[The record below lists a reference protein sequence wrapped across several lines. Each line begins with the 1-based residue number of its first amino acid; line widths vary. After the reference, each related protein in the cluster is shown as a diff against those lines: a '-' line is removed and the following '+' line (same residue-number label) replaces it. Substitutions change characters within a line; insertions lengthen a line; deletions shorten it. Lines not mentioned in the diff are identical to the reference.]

1 MPVRLKITLVFSSIV
16 FCILGLVFLIIY
28 FFAAKN
34 RRDYIGARLTSMA
47 VTTGRFLSRSET
59 FNPSLIQKIDSLT
72 AIAFTHKTVQV
83 YDEMNRKVYSFNDD
97 EEDAVAVDTSKLR
110 DARRT
115 TKLYALINKRDII
128 FYHYTDNNFNL
139 VIVAAGY
146 DDFGRQYL
154 NGLIFI
160 LLMSFVAGIIIA
172 VLLGYLFSSKLLRP
186 LGRIAFEVNE
196 ISAQN
201 LTRRM
206 DTGTSRD
213 EWYYLSDTFNRL
225 LDRLQESFDLQRRFI
240 SNASHELSTPLTS
253 ISSQLEVTLQKER
266 STAEYR
272 RVMQSIYHDV
282 QNMGRLTHTLL
293 ELAKASASKG
303 GIEIKPVR
311 IDEILLRMPSEA
323 AKIDKTYSVFL
334 EFGELPEE
342 EEGLVVFGN
351 EELLSTAIKNIVL
364 NACKYSKNQ
373 QAIILLSANE
383 KNISV
388 SVKNLGGGVP
398 AHEFENI
405 FQPFYRIEE
414 NRVAGGFGLGLSL
427 AKRIVK
433 LHNGEISVYSKP
445 GEETIFTL
453 HLSSANNLKKA

>member
-28 FFAAKN
+28 FFASKN
-34 RRDYIGARLTSMA
+34 RRDYIDARLTNMA

-83 YDEMNRKVYSFNDD
+83 YDEMNRKIYSFNDD
-97 EEDAVAVDTSKLR
+97 EEDALAVDTNKLS
-110 DARRT
+110 DARRN
-115 TKLYALINKRDII
+115 TKLYEPIKKRDVI

-139 VIVAAGY
+139 VIIAAGY
-146 DDFGRQYL
+146 DDFGKQYL
-154 NGLIFI
+154 NRLSFI
-160 LLMSFVAGIIIA
+160 LLMSFLVGTIIA
-172 VLLGYLFSSKLLRP
+172 VLLGYLFSRKLLRP

-213 EWYYLSDTFNRL
+213 EWYYLSVTLNSL
-225 LDRLQESFDLQRRFI
+225 LDRLQESFDVQRRFVA
-240 SNASHELSTPLTS
+240 NASHELSTPLTS

-266 STAEYR
+266 TTAEYH

-282 QNMGRLTHTLL
+282 QHMGQLTHTLL
-293 ELAKASASKG
+293 ELAKASANKG

-311 IDEILLRMPSEA
+311 IDEIVLRMPSET
-323 AKIDKTYSVFL
+323 AKVDKTYSVFL
-334 EFGELPEE
+334 EFGELPENE
-342 EEGLVVFGN
+342 ENLVVFGN
-351 EELLSTAIKNIVL
+351 EELLFTAIKNIVL
-364 NACKYSKNQ
+364 NACKYSRNQ
-373 QAIILLSANE
+373 QAVILLSANE
-383 KNISV
+383 NNISV
-388 SVKNLGGGVP
+388 SVKNLGAGIP
-398 AHEFENI
+398 SHEFENI

-414 NRVAGGFGLGLSL
+414 NRIAGGFGLGLSL
-427 AKRIVK
+427 ARRIVK
-433 LHNGEISVYSKP
+433 LHNGEISVYSNP

-453 HLSSANNLKKA
+453 HLSSANNLK

>member
-1 MPVRLKITLVFSSIV
+1 MPVRLKITVIFSTIV
-16 FCILGLVFLIIY
+16 FCILGLTFLIIY
-28 FFAAKN
+28 FYASNN
-34 RRDYIGARLTSMA
+34 RRDYIETRLANMA
-47 VTTGRFLSRSET
+47 ITTGRFLSRAES

-83 YDEMNRKVYSFNDD
+83 YDEFDRKIYTFNDD
-97 EEDAVAVDTSKLR
+97 DEDALAIDKNRLSE
-110 DARRT
+110 ARRD
-115 TKLYALINKRDII
+115 KRIYALINKRDII
-128 FYHYTDNNFNL
+128 YYHYAENHFNL
-139 VIVAAGY
+139 VIVAAGF
-146 DDFGRQYL
+146 DEFGRQYL
-154 NGLIFI
+154 NRLLFI
-160 LLMSFVAGIIIA
+160 LVMSFFAGTIIA
-172 VLLGYLFSSKLLRP
+172 IISGYLFSARLLRP

-206 DTGTSRD
+206 DTGTSHD

-225 LDRLQESFDLQRRFI
+225 LDRLQESFELQRRFI
-240 SNASHELSTPLTS
+240 ANASHELSTPLTS

-282 QNMGRLTHTLL
+282 QHMGRLTHTLL

-303 GIEIKPVR
+303 GIEIKPFR

-323 AKIDKTYSVFL
+323 AKIDKAYSVFL
-334 EFGELPEE
+334 EFDELPEE
-342 EEGLVVFGN
+342 EENLVVFGS
-351 EELLSTAIKNIVL
+351 EELLFTAIKNIVL

-373 QAIILLSANE
+373 QAIILLQANE

-388 SVKNLGGGVP
+388 SVKNVGAGIP
-398 AHEFENI
+398 SHEFEKI
-405 FQPFYRIEE
+405 FEPFYRIEE

-427 AKRIVK
+427 AKRIIK
-433 LHNGEISVYSKP
+433 LHNGEISLYSRP
-445 GEETIFTL
+445 GDETIFTIRL
-453 HLSSANNLKKA
+453 ASAHLSTK

>member
-28 FFAAKN
+28 FYAAKN
-34 RRDYIGARLTSMA
+34 RRDYIDARLTNMA
-47 VTTGRFLSRSET
+47 VTTGRFLSRAET

-83 YDEMNRKVYSFNDD
+83 YDEMDRKTYSFNDD
-97 EEDAVAVDTSKLR
+97 EEDALAVDRKKLS
-110 DARRT
+110 DARRN
-115 TKLYALINKRDII
+115 TKLYALIKKRDVV
-128 FYHYTDNNFNL
+128 FYHYTDSNFNL

-154 NGLIFI
+154 NRLLFI
-160 LLMSFVAGIIIA
+160 LLMSFLGGTVIA
-172 VLLGYLFSSKLLRP
+172 VLLGYLFSRRLLRP

-206 DTGTSRD
+206 DTGNSRD
-213 EWYYLSDTFNRL
+213 EWYYLSDTLNRL
-225 LDRLQESFDLQRRFI
+225 LDRLQESFDLQRRFVA
-240 SNASHELSTPLTS
+240 NASHELSTPLTS

-266 STAEYR
+266 STAEYQ

-282 QNMGRLTHTLL
+282 QHMGRLTHTLL

-303 GIEIKPVR
+303 GIEIKPIR

-342 EEGLVVFGN
+342 EEYLVIFGN
-351 EELLSTAIKNIVL
+351 EELLFTAVKNIVL

-373 QAIILLSANE
+373 QAVILLNANE

-388 SVKNLGGGVP
+388 SVKNIGSGIP
-398 AHEFENI
+398 PHEFENI
-405 FQPFYRIEE
+405 FQPFYRIGED
-414 NRVAGGFGLGLSL
+414 RIAGGFGLGLSL

-433 LHNGEISVYSKP
+433 LHNGEISVSSNP

-453 HLSSANNLKKA
+453 HLSSAINLKKT

>member
-28 FFAAKN
+28 FYAAKN
-34 RRDYIGARLTSMA
+34 RRDYIDARLTSMA
-47 VTTGRFLSRSET
+47 VTTGHFLSRAES
-59 FNPSLIQKIDSLT
+59 FNPSLIEKIDSLT
-72 AIAFTHKTVQV
+72 AVAFTHKTVQA
-83 YDEMNRKVYSFNDD
+83 YDQMNRKIYSFNDD
-97 EEDAVAVDTSKLR
+97 EEDALPADNKELSDARATSKL
-110 DARRT
+110 
-115 TKLYALINKRDII
+115 YYLIKKRDVI
-128 FYHYTDNNFNL
+128 FYHYIENNFDL

-154 NGLIFI
+154 NRLLFI
-160 LLMSFVAGIIIA
+160 LLMSFLAGTIIA
-172 VLLGYLFSSKLLRP
+172 VLLGYLFSSRLLRP
-186 LGRIAFEVNE
+186 LGRIAFEANE

-201 LTRRM
+201 LTRRI
-206 DTGTSRD
+206 DTGKSRD
-213 EWYYLSDTFNRL
+213 EWYYLSDTLNRL
-225 LDRLQESFDLQRRFI
+225 LDRLQESFDLQRRFVA
-240 SNASHELSTPLTS
+240 NASHELSTPLTS

-266 STAEYR
+266 STSEYQ
-272 RVMQSIYHDV
+272 RVMHSIYHDV
-282 QNMGRLTHTLL
+282 QHMGRLTHTLL

-303 GIEIKPVR
+303 GIEIKPIR

-342 EEGLVVFGN
+342 EDNLVVFGN
-351 EELLSTAIKNIVL
+351 EELLFTAIKNIVL

-373 QAIILLSANE
+373 RAVITLKANE

-388 SVKNLGGGVP
+388 AVKNVGAGIP
-398 AHEFENI
+398 PHEFENI

-414 NRVAGGFGLGLSL
+414 NRIAGGFGLGLSL

-433 LHNGEISVYSKP
+433 LHNGEISVYSRP

-453 HLSSANNLKKA
+453 HLSSTNLRQA

>member
-28 FFAAKN
+28 FYAAKN
-34 RRDYIGARLTSMA
+34 RRDYIDARLTSMA
-47 VTTGRFLSRSET
+47 VTTGRFLSRAET

-83 YDEMNRKVYSFNDD
+83 YDEMNRKIYSFNDE
-97 EEDAVAVDTSKLR
+97 EEDALSVDKKKLS
-110 DARRT
+110 DARRH
-115 TKLYALINKRDII
+115 TKLYALIKKRDII
-128 FYHYTDNNFNL
+128 FYHYTDSNFNL

-146 DDFGRQYL
+146 DDFGREYL
-154 NGLIFI
+154 NRLLFI
-160 LLMSFVAGIIIA
+160 LVISFFAGTVIA
-172 VLLGYLFSSKLLRP
+172 VIIGYLFSSKLLRP

-201 LTRRM
+201 LARRM

-213 EWYYLSDTFNRL
+213 EWYYLSNTLNSL
-225 LDRLQESFDLQRRFI
+225 LDRLQESFDLQRRFVA
-240 SNASHELSTPLTS
+240 NASHELSTPLTS

-266 STAEYR
+266 SAAEYQ

-282 QNMGRLTHTLL
+282 RHMGRLTHSLL

-303 GIEIKPVR
+303 GIEIKPIR

-334 EFGELPEE
+334 EFGELPDEE
-342 EEGLVVFGN
+342 ENLVVFGN
-351 EELLSTAIKNIVL
+351 EELLFTAIKNIVL

-373 QAIILLSANE
+373 RAIIMLEANE
-383 KNISV
+383 KDISV
-388 SVKNLGGGVP
+388 SVKNVGVGIP
-398 AHEFENI
+398 PHEFENI

-414 NRVAGGFGLGLSL
+414 NRIAGGFGLGLSL
-427 AKRIVK
+427 AKRIIK
-433 LHNGEISVYSKP
+433 LHNGEISLYSRP

-453 HLSSANNLKKA
+453 HLSPAANLKK